1 MSDKPE
7 VVAKITNKYGDPEG
21 FAERELKAV
30 ADIQNERIGTELI
43 RLSDHEAVVAPL
55 LKRARTAERES
66 MSHMKTLRGLERVS
80 MAVADHSDEVNVE
93 NNLLRQERASDKARI
108 EDLENLLKVH

>member
-7 VVAKITNKYGDPEG
+7 IIAKINNKYGDPES

-43 RLSDHEAVVAPL
+43 RLSDHEA
-55 LKRARTAERES
+55 RTAELHARLAQALSLSEA
-66 MSHMKTLRGLERVS
+66 LEEWV
-80 MAVADHSDEVNVE
+80 AVH
-93 NNLLRQERASDKARI
+93 LARI
-108 EDLENLLKVH
+108 AELEAEQDPHQSVWY